1 MQRNLDRRIET
12 MFPVEDPDV
21 KKRVLDILDTVWRDT
36 IKTRI
41 LQSDGS
47 YARIDKRGKELLS
60 SQDVFKEEAAAAYE
74 KIKNKNPGDQR
85 TAL

>member
-1 MQRNLDRRIET
+1 M
-12 MFPVEDPDV
+12 
-21 KKRVLDILDTVWRDT
+21 LDILDTVWRDT

-74 KIKNKNPGDQR
+74 KIKNKNPGISVPRCNPERRIDGQQ
-85 TAL
+85 